1 MPVLDLSI
9 SVGSGKY
16 VACFE
21 VVIFR
26 SPRNIAE
33 RRLVFFSNCIREIFV
48 LHMKYLDLSVLASCF
63 KPLIPAAMY
72 LSWLSNL
79 IEWIFMPGYPSVK

>member
-1 MPVLDLSI
+1 MPVLNLSI

-26 SPRNIAE
+26 PPQNIAE
-33 RRLVFFSNCIREIFV
+33 GRLVFLSDRVREIFI
-48 LHMKYLDLSVLASCF
+48 LHMKYLDFSVLASCF